1 MYIPKANE
9 ETRLEVLHHLMESHP
24 LASLVTMGTT
34 GLIATHLPLLVEPGN
49 TPYGTLRGH
58 ISRANHQWLEFSPEI
73 EALVIFAGPQHYI
86 SPTWYPEKAID
97 GKVVPTWNYAVV
109 HAYGPLT
116 IIEDLAWLHAHLQV
130 LTNRHEAAS
139 AIPWHITD
147 APPDYIASQIKG
159 IVGIEIPIRRLEGK
173 WKASQ
178 NKSDSTRL
186 AVERGLEERN
196 TPQSLAMRDLVS
208 GKRP

>member
-1 MYIPKANE
+1 MYIPRANE

-58 ISRANHQWLEFSPEI
+58 ISRANLQWREFSPEI

-116 IIEDLAWLHAHLQV
+116 IIEDPAWLHAHLQA

-139 AIPWHITD
+139 PTPWHITD

-173 WKASQ
+173 WKVSQ

-196 TPQSLAMRDLVS
+196 TPQSLAMRDLVN